1 MHEPVDDVVD
11 HRKEEPKGLRRAMS
25 ASLAVHFG
33 IVLVL
38 FFAPPDLFTHAKEEP
53 ILMRISLGGSEGE
66 KTTGTLS
73 AGGRTIEEKAPPTKR
88 PEPPPIPT
96 PSKTAPVV
104 ATPKKTPE
112 PTSKP
117 APSSTPAARPPVT
130 GPEVTKGNAKADTGA
145 TGQGTGLQTGGG
157 GLGGQVQV
165 DPDFCCPAYIAEIER
180 RIVQNWNKN
189 QPEAGTTLVVFEI
202 QRDGTFTR
210 PKIEKSSGR
219 PMLDIAS
226 LATFD
231 KLVLPALPK
240 EYKGDRLT
248 VHLSFPY
255 VR

>member
-1 MHEPVDDVVD
+1 
-11 HRKEEPKGLRRAMS
+11 MS

-66 KTTGTLS
+66 KTTGMLS

-157 GLGGQVQV
+157 QGGMVQM
-165 DPDFCCPAYIAEIER
+165 DADFCCPAYVAEIER
-180 RIVQNWNKN
+180 RIKQKWPQN
-189 QPEAGTTLVVFEI
+189 QPETGVTLIKFEI
-202 QRDGTFTR
+202 RRDGTFSAPEYVQR
-210 PKIEKSSGR
+210 SGK

-226 LATFD
+226 MIPFQG
-231 KLVLPALPK
+231 LVLPPLPK
-240 EYKGDRLT
+240 EYLGERLIVT
-248 VHLSFPY
+248 LKFDY